1 MDDKFLRYARTHK
14 ALIAPNKN
22 FVIAL
27 GGGMAVKL
35 YLMSRGV
42 SPLPKKVADTKDFD
56 FTFYVKR
63 PLTEKGVEK
72 YSLLMYNTMYNFIKG
87 FTRPDA
93 LKIKSYTRKSF
104 IPATG
109 KRTYHVIQ
117 FGEDFV
123 DCTLAYVP
131 GTSRNSINTP
141 VSQKFGLPIKK
152 LEHMYKNVLV
162 VLAGSFVYKK
172 IMPRN
177 PLGKNH
183 PEKGLKNTARVKA
196 LRKVRKSPKTIKT
209 NALLKA
215 IHAKNKS
222 VAAVKARGIIRNISK
237 VRKTTKKLLD
247 NLR

>member
-1 MDDKFLRYARTHK
+1 MDEKFLQYARTHK
-14 ALIAPNKN
+14 ALIASNKN
-22 FVIAL
+22 FIITL
-27 GGGMAVKL
+27 GGGMSVKL
-35 YLMSRGV
+35 YLKSVGV
-42 SPLPKKVADTKDFD
+42 SPLPKKVENTKDFD

-93 LKIKSYTRKSF
+93 LKIKSYNRKSF

-123 DCTLAYVP
+123 DCTLAYLP
-131 GTSRNSINTP
+131 GTSQNMINTP
-141 VSQKFGLPIKK
+141 VSRKFGLPIKK

-177 PLGKNH
+177 PLGKEH

-196 LRKVRKSPKTIKT
+196 LRKVRKEPKSIKT
-209 NALLKA
+209 TEFLKA
-215 IHAKNKS
+215 IHEKNKNT
-222 VAAVKARGIIRNISK
+222 AAVKARAIIKNISK

-247 NLR
+247 NLK

>member
-1 MDDKFLRYARTHK
+1 
-14 ALIAPNKN
+14 
-22 FVIAL
+22 
-27 GGGMAVKL
+27 
-35 YLMSRGV
+35 
-42 SPLPKKVADTKDFD
+42 
-56 FTFYVKR
+56 
-63 PLTEKGVEK
+63 
-72 YSLLMYNTMYNFIKG
+72 MYNFIAG
-87 FTRPDA
+87 FTRPDK

-131 GTSRNSINTP
+131 NTTRNMINGP
-141 VSQKFGLPIKK
+141 VSRKFGLPIKK
-152 LEHMYKNVLV
+152 LEHMYKDILV

-177 PLGKNH
+177 PLGKEN
-183 PEKGLKNTARVKA
+183 PEKGIKNTARVKA
-196 LRKVRKSPKTIKT
+196 LRKVRSSPKTVKT

-222 VAAVKARGIIRNISK
+222 VAAAKARGIIRNIAK